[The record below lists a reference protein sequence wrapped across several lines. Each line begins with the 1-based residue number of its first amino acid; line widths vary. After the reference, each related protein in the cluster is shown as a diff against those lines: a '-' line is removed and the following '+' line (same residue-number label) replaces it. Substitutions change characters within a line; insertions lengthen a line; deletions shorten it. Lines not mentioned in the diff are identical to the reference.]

1 MYKLLL
7 ATFVLELLLS
17 CNGGR
22 CVYKDVPF
30 KATIV
35 SIEKDTTADS
45 TLIHSEYSVKL
56 ATNIPHRDTL
66 DLREMTNQIIT
77 KDFLEDH
84 HLTEGTV
91 IEGIANIITSGTC
104 DPDGG
109 YRFTD
114 STLNNSNNY

>member
-7 ATFVLELLLS
+7 TAFILEFLIG
-17 CNGGR
+17 CNGGP

-35 SIEKDTTADS
+35 SIEKDTVQSATVDS
-45 TLIHSEYSVKL
+45 TVISTDYSVKL
-56 ATNIPHRDTL
+56 ETNIPHRDTL
-66 DLREMTNQIIT
+66 YLDEMTNQRTT
-77 KDFLEDH
+77 KSFLEEH

-91 IEGIANIITSGTC
+91 LEGIANIITSGTC

-109 YRFTD
+109 YRFT
-114 STLNNSNNY
+114 